1 MIGKSI
7 KTWGSVPS
15 IPRKRA
21 SQVHLER
28 CEVFPESTKASGEA
42 GSNTRV
48 ELLPD
53 NLIRV
58 RARMDD
64 KVKLNE
70 LQLNTV
76 KGKEPKRL
84 HGFQSSH
91 SGLNKGTGTNLSPW
105 FVTDTRS
112 PVNKKN
118 LSHRKG
124 IHMQRGKP
132 GQLPASQGGYGQ
144 PRGNRKIDQ
153 AEDQRKSK
161 RSTVMVEI
169 TIEHPIATVSSP
181 QGGPLLMGS
190 RITIVKANLLTWERR

>member
-1 MIGKSI
+1 MIGKVI

-28 CEVFPESTKASGEA
+28 CEVFPECTKASCEA
-42 GSNTRV
+42 RSNTRV
-48 ELLPD
+48 EFLPD

-64 KVKLNE
+64 KVKPSE
-70 LQLNTV
+70 LLINTV
-76 KGKEPKRL
+76 NEKEPKRL
-84 HGFQSSH
+84 YELQFSH
-91 SGLNKGTGTNLSPW
+91 SGLNKGTGTNLSSW
-105 FVTDTRS
+105 FVTDSRS

-124 IHMQRGKP
+124 IHVQRGKP
-132 GQLPASQGGYGQ
+132 GQLPASRGGYGQ
-144 PRGNRKIDQ
+144 PQGNRKIDQ
-153 AEDQRKSK
+153 AKDQRKSK